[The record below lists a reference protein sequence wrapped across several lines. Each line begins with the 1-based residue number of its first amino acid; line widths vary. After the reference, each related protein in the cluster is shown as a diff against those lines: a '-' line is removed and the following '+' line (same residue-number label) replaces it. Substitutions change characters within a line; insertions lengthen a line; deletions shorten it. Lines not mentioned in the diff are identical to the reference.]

1 MSQPK
6 PTRAERL
13 AAAKLRRA
21 EHLDEKLLTQ
31 HGDPDLELDEDAEA
45 RRIAIGKIME
55 AMSPQQIRALADDA
69 RRVMLAEEKATGIR
83 ADCAG
88 LVRGPSVTE
97 SRDPGTLREIA
108 AARARL
114 EKAFDPDAQPAPKR
128 RAKPAPVVEI
138 ADEFMP

>member
-1 MSQPK
+1 MSQ

-13 AAAKLRRA
+13 AAARLKRA
-21 EHLDEKLLTQ
+21 EHLEDRLLIQ
-31 HGDPDLELDEDAEA
+31 HGDQAVETDPEREA
-45 RRIAIGKIME
+45 RREAIGRIME
-55 AMSPQQIRALADDA
+55 RLPVEAIRALADDA
-69 RRVMLAEEKATGIR
+69 RRLLLAEEKATGIR

-97 SRDPGTLREIA
+97 SRGPGNPREIA

-128 RAKPAPVVEI
+128 RAKPAPVVEV
-138 ADEFMP
+138 ADDFMP